1 MWHMEIQE
9 GQLADVR
16 RTVQE
21 QAEAAR
27 RSLQMRADE
36 QLRQEKEA
44 YRKAERNR
52 LLRIR
57 WAAPARGPCLATSSR
72 WSGSHRLEPRPFPA
86 GAPPPPRRSPGPTD
100 LPASPASPARFPLQL
115 LPLLPRP
122 SPFPSLLPGCWE
134 QGGRGRRTR
143 RVPAV
148 GRGVPV
154 SVQRHLI
161 RGPTPPHSAPARPFC
176 RFCRSSAPGSSSAPP
191 HPLGP
196 GPREAQTRPA

>member
-57 WAAPARGPCLATSSR
+57 WAAPARGPLPGHFLPLVGVPPT
-72 WSGSHRLEPRPFPA
+72 
-86 GAPPPPRRSPGPTD
+86 GAPPPPLRSPGPTD

-176 RFCRSSAPGSSSAPP
+176 RFCRSSAPGSSSAPS

-196 GPREAQTRPA
+196 GPRAAQTRPA